1 MTLSRKRIKII
12 VQLQIGVLFSCE
24 KNDIKK
30 FAVKWTE
37 LEKEIWVRQP
47 RPRKTNMV
55 CITYK

>member
-37 LEKEIWVRQP
+37 LEKEI
-47 RPRKTNMV
+47 
-55 CITYK
+55 